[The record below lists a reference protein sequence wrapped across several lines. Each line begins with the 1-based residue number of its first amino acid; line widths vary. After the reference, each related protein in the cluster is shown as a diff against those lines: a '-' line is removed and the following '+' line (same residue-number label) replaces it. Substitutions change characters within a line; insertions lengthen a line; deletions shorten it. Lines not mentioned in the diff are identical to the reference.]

1 MIMKADTRRKFLKG
15 GAIGAGAAA
24 VLTLAGCGQDD
35 QAEIDRL
42 KDELAAANKKAA
54 ELEEKA
60 KAAMEAP
67 AIVKAEPVV
76 LKMQAAWGGGIFL
89 ENAKSYVDRV
99 HAMAGKDLKIDLLS
113 VNSVV
118 KTSQMQD
125 AVHRGVLDAA
135 HYVPAYWYSK
145 SKAASLFGTGPCF
158 GWSSQEVLGWIH
170 YGGGQELFDELMAT
184 LGLNVISF
192 FNSPMPAQPL
202 GWFKEQ
208 ITSSAQMSG
217 LKYRTVGLAADVL
230 LEMGMSVVQLP
241 GGEIQPAMKSGLIDA
256 AEFNNPTSDR
266 DFGMQDVSKHYHLA
280 SFHQSQ
286 EFFEVTFNKGKYDA
300 LPDELKAVLRYASEA
315 ENSNFYWHN
324 TKRYAEDLEKL
335 RAQGVNV
342 YRTPDS
348 VMSDQLKAWDIVL
361 DRISGED
368 AFFAKVIA
376 SQKTYAKEAMSYLN
390 LNQPDYKL
398 AYKHYFG

>member
-1 MIMKADTRRKFLKG
+1 MTGKVKAEKKTSRRKFLATAG
-15 GAIGAGAAA
+15 VAGGAAA
-24 VLTLAGCGQDD
+24 VATLAAPNIA
-35 QAEIDRL
+35 QAQT
-42 KDELAAANKKAA
+42 K
-54 ELEEKA
+54 
-60 KAAMEAP
+60 
-67 AIVKAEPVV
+67 V
-76 LKMQAAWGGGIFL
+76 LKVQAAWGGGIFL
-89 ENAKSYVDRV
+89 ENAKSYVERV

-125 AVHRGVLDAA
+125 AVHRGVLDGA

-145 SKAASLFGTGPCF
+145 SKAASLFGTGPCY
-158 GWSSQEVLGWIH
+158 GWSAQELLGWIH
-170 YGGGQELFDELMAT
+170 YGGGMELFNELMGS
-184 LGLNVISF
+184 LGLNLVSF

-202 GWFKEQ
+202 GWFKEE
-208 ITSSAQMSG
+208 IKGADQMKG

-256 AEFNNPTSDR
+256 AEFNNPTSDK

-286 EFFEVTFNKGKYDA
+286 EAFEITFNKKMYES
-300 LPDELKAVLRYASEA
+300 LPAELQAILKYASEA

-324 TKRYAEDLEKL
+324 TLRYADDLISLQE
-335 RAQGVNV
+335 QSGVNV

-348 VMSDQLKAWDIVL
+348 VMAEQLKAWDIVT
-361 DRISGED
+361 DKIEKED
-368 AFFAKVIA
+368 PFFSKVVS
-376 SQKTYAKEAMSYLN
+376 SQKAYAKKVMKYLL
-390 LNQPDYKL
+390 LNSPDYGL
-398 AYKHYFG
+398 AYKHHFG

>member
-1 MIMKADTRRKFLKG
+1 MKYSLSACIAHYWEEIMTNSLNRRNFLRG
-15 GAIGAGAAA
+15 SAVVGAS
-24 VLTLAGCGQDD
+24 TLA
-35 QAEIDRL
+35 
-42 KDELAAANKKAA
+42 
-54 ELEEKA
+54 
-60 KAAMEAP
+60 AP
-67 AIVKAEPVV
+67 AIAGGHGTT

-89 ENAKSYVDRV
+89 ENANSYVQRV
-99 HAMAGKDLKIDLLS
+99 NEMSGGSLTIELLP

-158 GWSSQEVLGWIH
+158 GWSSQEVLGWIY
-170 YGGGQELFDELMAT
+170 YGGGQELFDELMT
-184 LGLNVISF
+184 SLGLNVVSF
-192 FNSPMPAQPL
+192 FNSAMPAQPM
-202 GWFKEQ
+202 GWFKEE
-208 ITSSAQMSG
+208 IKDSSQMKG

-266 DFGMQDVSKHYHLA
+266 DFGMQDVSKHYHLG

-286 EFFEVTFNKGKYDA
+286 EFFEVTFNKKKFDA
-300 LPDELKAVLRYASEA
+300 LADEQKAILKYASEA

-324 TKRYAEDLEKL
+324 TNRYANDLDTL
-335 RAQGVNV
+335 RNEQGVNV

-348 VMSDQLKAWDIVL
+348 VMAEQLKAWDIVV
-361 DRISGED
+361 DRISAED
-368 AFFAKVIA
+368 EFFAKVVD
-376 SQKTYAKEAMSYLN
+376 SQKAYAKRVMGYLN
-390 LNQPDYKL
+390 LNQPDYKM
-398 AYKHYFG
+398 AYGHYFG

>member
-1 MIMKADTRRKFLKG
+1 MTKSINRRKFLRG
-15 GAIGAGAAA
+15 SAVAGAG
-24 VLTLAGCGQDD
+24 V
-35 QAEIDRL
+35 
-42 KDELAAANKKAA
+42 LAA
-54 ELEEKA
+54 
-60 KAAMEAP
+60 P
-67 AIVKAEPVV
+67 AVHAQDGIT

-89 ENAKSYVDRV
+89 ENAQSYVNRV
-99 HAMAGKDLKIDLLS
+99 NEMSGGALTIDLLP

-170 YGGGQELFDELMAT
+170 YGGGQELFDELMGS
-184 LGLNVISF
+184 LRLNVVSF

-202 GWFKEQ
+202 GWFKEE
-208 ITSSAQMSG
+208 IKDASQMKG

-286 EFFEVTFNKGKYDA
+286 EFFECTFNKETYEG
-300 LPDELKAVLRYASEA
+300 LPSELQPILKYASEA

-324 TKRYAEDLEKL
+324 TKRYADDLTKL
-335 RAQGVNV
+335 RDEQGVNV

-348 VMSDQLKAWDIVL
+348 VMAEQLKAWDIVV

-368 AFFAKVIA
+368 EFFAKVVA
-376 SQKTYAKEAMSYLN
+376 SQKAYAENVMNYLN

>member
-1 MIMKADTRRKFLKG
+1 MTDTLNRRKFLRG
-15 GAIGAGAAA
+15 SAVVGAAA
-24 VLTLAGCGQDD
+24 LATP
-35 QAEIDRL
+35 AI
-42 KDELAAANKKAA
+42 AANHTTT
-54 ELEEKA
+54 
-60 KAAMEAP
+60 
-67 AIVKAEPVV
+67 

-89 ENAKSYVDRV
+89 ENAQSYVDRV
-99 HAMAGKDLKIDLLS
+99 HAMAGSALKIDLLA
-113 VNSVV
+113 VDSVV

-158 GWSSQEVLGWIH
+158 GWSSQEVLGWVN
-170 YGGGQELFDELMAT
+170 YGGGQELFDELMGT
-184 LGLNVISF
+184 LDLNVVSF

-202 GWFKEQ
+202 GWFKEE
-208 ITSSAQMSG
+208 IKNVSQMEG

-266 DFGMQDVSKHYHLA
+266 DFGMQDVSKDYHLA

-286 EFFEVTFNKGKYDA
+286 EFFEVTFNKRKFEA
-300 LPDELKAVLRYASEA
+300 LPEELQSILKYASEA

-324 TKRYAEDLEKL
+324 TKRYADDLQTLQNE
-335 RAQGVNV
+335 QGVNV
-342 YRTPDS
+342 HRTPDD
-348 VMSDQLKAWDIVL
+348 VMAAQLKAWDVVV
-361 DRISGED
+361 DRISAED
-368 AFFAKVIA
+368 AFFAKVIE
-376 SQKTYAKEAMSYLN
+376 SQKAYAKNVMGYLN

>member
-1 MIMKADTRRKFLKG
+1 MSKSMNRRKFLRG
-15 GAIGAGAAA
+15 SALVGAGA
-24 VLTLAGCGQDD
+24 LAT
-35 QAEIDRL
+35 
-42 KDELAAANKKAA
+42 
-54 ELEEKA
+54 
-60 KAAMEAP
+60 P
-67 AIVKAEPVV
+67 AIADSHGVT

-89 ENAKSYVDRV
+89 ENAQSYVNRV
-99 HAMAGKDLKIDLLS
+99 NEMSGGALTIDLLP

-158 GWSSQEVLGWIH
+158 GWSSQEVLGWVN
-170 YGGGQELFDELMAT
+170 YGGGQELFDELMAS
-184 LGLNVISF
+184 LRLNVVSF

-208 ITSSAQMSG
+208 ITDASQLNG

-286 EFFEVTFNKGKYDA
+286 EFFEVTFNKETYEG
-300 LPDELKAVLRYASEA
+300 LPGELQAILKYASEA

-324 TKRYAEDLEKL
+324 TKRYADDLVKL
-335 RAQGVNV
+335 RDEQGVNV
-342 YRTPDS
+342 HRTPDS
-348 VMSDQLKAWDIVL
+348 VMSEQLKAWDVVV
-361 DRISGED
+361 DRISAED
-368 AFFAKVIA
+368 EFFAKVVD
-376 SQKTYAKEAMSYLN
+376 SQKAYAKNVMNYLN

>member
-1 MIMKADTRRKFLKG
+1 MTDTVNRRKFLRG
-15 GAIGAGAAA
+15 GAVAA
-24 VLTLAGCGQDD
+24 VGAS
-35 QAEIDRL
+35 A
-42 KDELAAANKKAA
+42 LAAPSIAN
-54 ELEEKA
+54 
-60 KAAMEAP
+60 
-67 AIVKAEPVV
+67 AEPTV

-89 ENAKSYVDRV
+89 ENAKSYVERV
-99 HAMAGKDLKIDLLS
+99 HAMAGNDLKIDLLS

-158 GWSSQEVLGWIH
+158 GWSSQEVLGWVH
-170 YGGGQELFDELMAT
+170 YGGGQELFDELMGS
-184 LGLNVISF
+184 LGLNVVSF

-208 ITSSAQMSG
+208 IKDSSQMKG

-286 EFFEVTFNKGKYDA
+286 EFFEVTFNKKKFEG
-300 LPDELKAVLRYASEA
+300 LPGEMQAILKHASEA

-324 TKRYAEDLEKL
+324 TKRYADDLNTL
-335 RAQGVNV
+335 RDEQGVNV

-348 VMSDQLKAWDIVL
+348 VMADQLNAWDVVV
-361 DRISGED
+361 DRISAED
-368 AFFAKVIA
+368 AFFAKVID
-376 SQKTYAKEAMSYLN
+376 SQKAYAKNVMNYLN

-398 AYKHYFG
+398 AYNHYFG

>member
-1 MIMKADTRRKFLKG
+1 MTKSLNRRKFLRG
-15 GAIGAGAAA
+15 TAFAGAGA
-24 VLTLAGCGQDD
+24 LAT
-35 QAEIDRL
+35 
-42 KDELAAANKKAA
+42 
-54 ELEEKA
+54 
-60 KAAMEAP
+60 P
-67 AIVKAEPVV
+67 AIASSDGVT

-89 ENAKSYVDRV
+89 ENAQSYVNRV
-99 HAMAGKDLKIDLLS
+99 NEMSGGALSIDLLP

-158 GWSSQEVLGWIH
+158 GWSSQEVLGWVH
-170 YGGGQELFDELMAT
+170 YGGGMELFNELMSG
-184 LGLNVISF
+184 LGLNVVSF

-202 GWFKEQ
+202 GWFKEE
-208 ITSSAQMSG
+208 ITDASQMDG

-266 DFGMQDVSKHYHLA
+266 DFGMQDVAKHYMLA

-286 EFFEVTFNKGKYDA
+286 EFFEVTFNKTKFDS
-300 LPDELKAVLRYASEA
+300 LSDELKAILKYASEA
-315 ENSNFYWHN
+315 ENSNFYWNN
-324 TKRYAEDLEKL
+324 TKRYADDLVKL
-335 RAQGVNV
+335 TTEQGVEAH
-342 YRTPDS
+342 RTPDS
-348 VMSDQLKAWDIVL
+348 VMSAQLVAWDKVI
-361 DRISGED
+361 DRISAED
-368 AFFAKVIA
+368 EFFAKVID
-376 SQKTYAKEAMSYLN
+376 SQKTYAKNVMNYLN

-398 AYKHYFG
+398 AYNHYFG

>member
-1 MIMKADTRRKFLKG
+1 MTKSVTEKKASRRSFLKG
-15 GAIGAGAAA
+15 GLAAGAVATVA
-24 VLTLAGCGQDD
+24 TPHVARAQT
-35 QAEIDRL
+35 
-42 KDELAAANKKAA
+42 
-54 ELEEKA
+54 
-60 KAAMEAP
+60 
-67 AIVKAEPVV
+67 VT

-99 HAMAGKDLKIDLLS
+99 HAMAGDALKIDLLS
-113 VNSVV
+113 VGAVV

-158 GWSSQEVLGWIH
+158 GWSSNEVLGWIY
-170 YGGGQELFDELMAT
+170 YGGGQELFDELMAS
-184 LGLNVISF
+184 LGLNVVSF

-202 GWFKEQ
+202 GWFKEE
-208 ITSSAQMSG
+208 IKDVSQMKG

-286 EFFEVTFNKGKYDA
+286 EFFEVTFNKQKYEG
-300 LPDELKAVLRYASEA
+300 LPAELQAILRYASEA
-315 ENSNFYWHN
+315 ESSNFYWHN
-324 TKRYAEDLEKL
+324 TKRYSEDLVRLQEES
-335 RAQGVNV
+335 GVNV

-348 VMSDQLKAWDIVL
+348 VMSEQLKAWDIVL
-361 DRISGED
+361 DRISAED
-368 AFFAKVIA
+368 EFFAKVVA
-376 SQKTYAKEAMSYLN
+376 SQKAYAEEVMNYLN

-398 AYKHYFG
+398 AYGHYFG

>member
-1 MIMKADTRRKFLKG
+1 MNRNGSRRKFLKG
-15 GAIGAGAAA
+15 AALTAAAGAVA
-24 VLTLAGCGQDD
+24 
-35 QAEIDRL
+35 
-42 KDELAAANKKAA
+42 
-54 ELEEKA
+54 
-60 KAAMEAP
+60 AP
-67 AIVKAEPVV
+67 AVVRAEPMV

-170 YGGGQELFDELMAT
+170 YGGGQELFDELMAD
-184 LGLNVISF
+184 LGLNVVSF

-202 GWFKEQ
+202 GWFKER
-208 ITSSAQMSG
+208 ITDASQMSG

-300 LPDELKAVLRYASEA
+300 LPDELRAVLKYASEA

-335 RAQGVNV
+335 RAQEVNV

-348 VMSDQLKAWDIVL
+348 VMSAQLEAWDTVI
-361 DRISGED
+361 DRISAED
-368 AFFAKVIA
+368 EFFAKVVA
-376 SQKTYAKEAMSYLN
+376 SQKAVRQGGHELPEPQPAGLQAGVSALLRLN
-390 LNQPDYKL
+390 LPHSHRYCRTGAASAAPVTLDT
-398 AYKHYFG
+398 AEIGC

>member
-1 MIMKADTRRKFLKG
+1 MKEQVNRRRFLKG
-15 GAIGAGAAA
+15 SA
-24 VLTLAGCGQDD
+24 
-35 QAEIDRL
+35 
-42 KDELAAANKKAA
+42 LAATATAA
-54 ELEEKA
+54 GTIS
-60 KAAMEAP
+60 AP
-67 AIVKAEPVV
+67 AIVKAETTT

-89 ENAKSYVDRV
+89 ENAQAYVQRV
-99 HAMAGKDLKIDLLS
+99 NDMAGSALQIELLP

-145 SKAASLFGTGPCF
+145 SPVASLFGTGPCF
-158 GWSSQEVLGWIH
+158 GWSSQEVLGWIN
-170 YGGGQELFDELMAT
+170 YGGGQELFDELMGK
-184 LGLNVISF
+184 LGLNLVSF

-202 GWFKEQ
+202 GWFKEE
-208 ITSSAQMSG
+208 IKDASQMDG

-286 EFFEVTFNKGKYDA
+286 EFFECTFNKKKYDA
-300 LPDELKAVLRYASEA
+300 LAPELQAILKYASEA
-315 ENSNFYWHN
+315 ENSNFYWNN
-324 TKRYAEDLEKL
+324 TRRYADDLVKL
-335 RAQGVNV
+335 RDEQGVNV
-342 YRTPDS
+342 YRTPDG
-348 VMSDQLKAWDIVL
+348 VMQAQLEAWDKVVERMSAS
-361 DRISGED
+361 DE
-368 AFFAKVIA
+368 FFAKVID
-376 SQKTYAKEAMSYLN
+376 SQKAYAESVMNYLN